1 MCKKQKVT
9 SDFITF
15 WMPLSLRHEGGWK
28 YVPTQIMPRRD
39 VLRTASGRSKVC
51 VGTYFSYHSTLLL
64 PSSSAVIVT
73 LVQSSG
79 RRSSISSGHSRKQ
92 RFPL

>member
-28 YVPTQIMPRRD
+28 YVPDADNAT
-39 VLRTASGRSKVC
+39 SGRTENC
-51 VGTYFSYHSTLLL
+51 VGT
-64 PSSSAVIVT
+64 
-73 LVQSSG
+73 
-79 RRSSISSGHSRKQ
+79 
-92 RFPL
+92 